1 MSDSVETRAPI
12 EPPPSEGFRFSLRT
26 LFIVVFCCA
35 LGCAFWI
42 WVIEPSEDAALR
54 SQCVN
59 NLKQIGLGLQ
69 NYADVYKHL
78 PAAFVADANQTPLH
92 SWRLSIMFFLFQLG
106 WDFQDPF
113 RYDQP
118 WNSPSNLAA
127 SDRLGGN
134 VWHCP
139 SSPKSQPLTHANYV
153 MPLGPH
159 TISDGPN
166 YVIFD
171 QIRDGS
177 SNTIAVG
184 EIANSDIYWT
194 EPRDLPLDAMSFR
207 VNDRSKPSLSSAHRG
222 AAIVLFAD
230 GHTQTLSNS
239 IDPEVLKALLTITG
253 GEKIQG
259 DF

>member
-1 MSDSVETRAPI
+1 MSESVEIGTPL
-12 EPPPSEGFRFSLRT
+12 EQPPEGFRFSLRS
-26 LFIVVFCCA
+26 LFIAVSCCA
-35 LGCAFWI
+35 VGCAFWI
-42 WVIEPSEDAALR
+42 WVIEPTKEAGRR

-69 NYADVYKHL
+69 NYADVYKQL
-78 PAAFVADANQTPLH
+78 PAAFVVDANQTRLH

-106 WDFQDPF
+106 QDFQDPF

-118 WNSPSNLAA
+118 WNSPSNLAV
-127 SDRLGGN
+127 SDRMSGN
-134 VWHCP
+134 VWYCP

-159 TISDGPN
+159 AISDGLSSTT
-166 YVIFD
+166 FA

-177 SNTIAVG
+177 ANTIAAG
-184 EIANSDIYWT
+184 EIVNSDIYWT

-207 VNDRSKPSLSSAHRG
+207 VNDRSKPSISSAHRG
-222 AAIVLFAD
+222 AATVVFAD

-239 IDPEVLKALLTITG
+239 IDPRVLKALLTIAG
-253 GEKIQG
+253 AEEIR
-259 DF
+259 DDY

>member
-1 MSDSVETRAPI
+1 MSGSVETRAPI
-12 EPPPSEGFRFSLRT
+12 EPPPEGFRFSLRS
-26 LFIVVFCCA
+26 LFMIVFCCA

-42 WVIEPSEDAALR
+42 EVIEPSKEAGRR

-69 NYADVYKHL
+69 NYADVCKRL
-78 PAAFVADANQTPLH
+78 PAAIAVDANQEPIH
-92 SWRLSIMFFLFQLG
+92 SWRLTILPWGTQLG
-106 WDFQDPF
+106 ELFRRY

-118 WNSPSNLAA
+118 WNFPANRTIT
-127 SDRLGGN
+127 DQRGFPTYR
-134 VWHCP
+134 CP
-139 SSPKSQPLTHANYV
+139 SASPSQPLTHANYV

-166 YVIFD
+166 SIAFG
-171 QIRDGS
+171 QISDGL

-207 VNDRSKPSLSSAHRG
+207 VNDRSQPSISSAHRG
-222 AAIVLFAD
+222 AAVVLFAD
-230 GHTQTLSNS
+230 GHTQALSDS
-239 IDPEVLKALLTITG
+239 IDPEVLKSLLTIAG

-259 DF
+259 DY